1 MYLKCA
7 AYTKLSKLSSTAATE
22 SETTIPRVLLFH
34 SRLPFLVSDISMS
47 HTLQIHWQ
55 SYGWL
60 QCKFDLCSVTEVNVA
75 HRHLQVCLFVLDILS
90 PGAKLTS
97 SFYHLEARS
106 SVSAGL
112 ERTSLCE
119 WIHVIPD
126 KHHPHPTPPLLPS
139 PLEGWTCV
147 SWCRSS
153 SVPADYSMS
162 YDSMGT
168 AAVGIRQAAGPHLQP
183 PPSSTGPP
191 SSALLVRDWSQPL
204 YQGWVILE
212 LGLSLTTSPL
222 FTLSI
227 SWRLEWMFHCCTR
240 VIATCY
246 QEGNTNQ
253 CDKHW
258 FASRFL
264 NRAVWQFVW
273 TSGSLQHCLVFRT
286 AAH

>member
-1 MYLKCA
+1 
-7 AYTKLSKLSSTAATE
+7 
-22 SETTIPRVLLFH
+22 
-34 SRLPFLVSDISMS
+34 MS

-246 QEGNTNQ
+246 QEGNTVFITLICFKVFKPCCMTVCVNIRVPATLFGIQ
-253 CDKHW
+253 NCSTLEVTPRMAVSDGQTFVLVMRGVW
-258 FASRFL
+258 RF
-264 NRAVWQFVW
+264 WQKFNNMRGTWRVY
-273 TSGSLQHCLVFRT
+273 RD
-286 AAH
+286 